1 MNTIT
6 LLLTSS
12 QIERLYA
19 AWSEFEVKA
28 PAYARYQLKPENC
41 TITAYQS
48 NKVVFQG
55 KDAMIY
61 AAPFQTEDRLENT
74 NLSQGKSDFRRFAK
88 QTHAGSDEVGTGD
101 YFGSVC
107 VCACAVEQ
115 QDLAW
120 LQELKVNDSKQ
131 INDEVILQTAP
142 LLMERLAYSLLILPP
157 VKYNPD
163 P

>member
-6 LLLTSS
+6 LLLTNS

-28 PAYARYQLKPENC
+28 PAYAHYQLKPENC

-55 KDAMIY
+55 KDATIY

-74 NLSQGKSDFRRFAK
+74 KANLSQGKPDFQPAI
-88 QTHAGSDEVGTGD
+88 T
-101 YFGSVC
+101 SVPSAC
-107 VCACAVEQ
+107 VP
-115 QDLAW
+115 
-120 LQELKVNDSKQ
+120 
-131 INDEVILQTAP
+131 AP
-142 LLMERLAYSLLILPP
+142 SSCRIWRGCR
-157 VKYNPD
+157 N
-163 P
+163 

>member
-61 AAPFQTEDRLENT
+61 AAPFQAED
-74 NLSQGKSDFRRFAK
+74 
-88 QTHAGSDEVGTGD
+88 
-101 YFGSVC
+101 
-107 VCACAVEQ
+107 
-115 QDLAW
+115 
-120 LQELKVNDSKQ
+120 
-131 INDEVILQTAP
+131 
-142 LLMERLAYSLLILPP
+142 
-157 VKYNPD
+157 
-163 P
+163 

>member
-88 QTHAGSDEVGTGD
+88 QTHAVHQLD
-101 YFGSVC
+101 
-107 VCACAVEQ
+107 
-115 QDLAW
+115 
-120 LQELKVNDSKQ
+120 
-131 INDEVILQTAP
+131 
-142 LLMERLAYSLLILPP
+142 
-157 VKYNPD
+157 
-163 P
+163 